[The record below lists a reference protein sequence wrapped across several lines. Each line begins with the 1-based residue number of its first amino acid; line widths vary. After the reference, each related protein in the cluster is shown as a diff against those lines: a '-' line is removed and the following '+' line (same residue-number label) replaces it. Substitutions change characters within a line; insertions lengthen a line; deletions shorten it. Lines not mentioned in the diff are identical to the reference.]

1 MSDDYHHITLLNVR
15 TYELINFV
23 IPISDLIDILS
34 TSIEFK
40 EKLTIRPSDE
50 ANLVPIV
57 TIIKE
62 EMENRYGQK
71 FEKSKRVSLAISR
84 PSSVLLYAA
93 NGFSSRV
100 FEAVLGA
107 ILLQG

>member
-1 MSDDYHHITLLNVR
+1 LR
-15 TYELINFV
+15 TYELITFV
-23 IPISDLIDILS
+23 IPLLDLIDIVS

-40 EKLTIRPSDE
+40 ENLTIRPSDE

-62 EMENRYGQK
+62 EMESRYGQK
-71 FEKSKRVSLAISR
+71 FEKSKRVSLAI
-84 PSSVLLYAA
+84 PQACSVMLYAA